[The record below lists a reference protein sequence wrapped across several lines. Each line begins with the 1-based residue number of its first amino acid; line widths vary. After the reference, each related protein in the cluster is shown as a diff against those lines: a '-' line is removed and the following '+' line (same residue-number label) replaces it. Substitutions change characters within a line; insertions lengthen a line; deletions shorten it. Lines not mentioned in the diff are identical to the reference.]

1 MRCIACLLLVTVA
14 FAADQAVV
22 NPPPTP
28 APAPD
33 PTAAVVA
40 EGRFV
45 YRQRDLD
52 ALLLIAKRHAKNK
65 LSDNEQ
71 EVVRLAL
78 VRLLTT
84 REAFADALSALPPS
98 YPVKARDALVLD
110 LLDYQ
115 AEPASRPAAPEVK
128 DTPAAAVKDPV
139 LVRLPPLT
147 LHRAVKGQKRQL
159 TLGLALHF
167 RDPDLAKK
175 LEPRAPLVQ
184 DAILAFAQKLSDA
197 QITDPDQGFIKDGL
211 IKAVQAKLPEFP
223 ADGILIPQLDTGDTA
238 TGDAGK

>member
-1 MRCIACLLLVTVA
+1 
-14 FAADQAVV
+14 
-22 NPPPTP
+22 
-28 APAPD
+28 
-33 PTAAVVA
+33 
-40 EGRFV
+40 
-45 YRQRDLD
+45 
-52 ALLLIAKRHAKNK
+52 
-65 LSDNEQ
+65 
-71 EVVRLAL
+71 
-78 VRLLTT
+78 
-84 REAFADALSALPPS
+84 
-98 YPVKARDALVLD
+98 VKARDALVLD

-115 AEPASRPAAPEVK
+115 AELATRPAAPEVK
-128 DTPAAAVKDPV
+128 DKPVVVEASAKDPV

-147 LHRAVKGQKRQL
+147 LHRVVKGQKRQL